1 MKPLPITVAPLMV
14 TAALPVDVSISVCV
28 AGEFKFTLP
37 KAIVVAFTL
46 SVATAVP
53 SCKAKVLAALLAFA
67 VSVTVW
73 AVLTAETVAVKLV
86 VAAHAA
92 TVMLAGTATA
102 ELLLARLTA
111 DPPLGAAAHKVTVQL
126 SVPAE
131 VINALAQL
139 NPLKVG
145 DEEAALFVLLFSS
158 MVPPR

>member
-1 MKPLPITVAPLMV
+1 VKPLPITVAPLTV

-46 SVATAVP
+46 SAATAVP

-86 VAAHAA
+86 VAAPAA

-111 DPPLGAAAHKVTVQL
+111 DPPLGAAALKVTVQL